1 MFKRYTKNPFEKE
14 KSVPNFEEENGTV
27 AVHPNH
33 PKTFSAERKH
43 NPTERP
49 HTPYQAK
56 TQEDFTQDVPPRMFR
71 DRAQQGPNIHGP
83 VHDEVLTQQELWNEK
98 SGKVPIET
106 SRQDNFEGEEP
117 ETTLGQ
123 GVVFKGELCFEN
135 LLRIDGEFHGDLCSK
150 GKLVIGASGIVK
162 SNIKLREAIIE
173 GYVEG
178 NLDVE
183 ERVELRGNAQVHG
196 DIQTKFLSVDEGVTI
211 IGSVMV
217 TPHEDPSER
226 RAKTED
232 LKEENS
238 AN

>member
-14 KSVPNFEEENGTV
+14 KSVPVFEEETGTV

-33 PKTFSAERKH
+33 PKTFAAERKH
-43 NPTERP
+43 NPTERQ

-56 TQEDFTQDVPPRMFR
+56 TQEEYTQDIPPRIFR
-71 DRAQQGPNIHGP
+71 GRVQQSPNGHGP
-83 VHDEVLTQQELWNEK
+83 VHDEILTQQELWSEK
-98 SGKVPIET
+98 NGKAPVPPPQ
-106 SRQDNFEGEEP
+106 QDHFEGEEP

-123 GVVFKGELCFEN
+123 GVVFKGQLSFEN

-150 GKLVIGASGIVK
+150 GKLVIGPSGIVK

-183 ERVELRGNAQVHG
+183 ERIELRGNAQVHG
-196 DIQTKFLSVDEGVTI
+196 DIQTRFLSVDEGVTI
-211 IGSVMV
+211 IGSVMI
-217 TPHEDPSER
+217 TPHEDLSER
-226 RAKTED
+226 KATSTE
-232 LKEENS
+232 KEEVS
-238 AN
+238 DT